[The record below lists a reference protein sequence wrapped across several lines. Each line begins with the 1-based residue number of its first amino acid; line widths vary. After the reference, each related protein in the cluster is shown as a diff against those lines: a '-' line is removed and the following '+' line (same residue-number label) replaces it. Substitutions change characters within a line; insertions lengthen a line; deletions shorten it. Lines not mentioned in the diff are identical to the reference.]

1 MTSRPS
7 ISVVIPAYNR
17 SAVLARTID
26 HLVAQDYPHELI
38 EILVVDNSSDDTP
51 AVVRDKARSASV
63 RIELIEGPR
72 LPAIKRNIG
81 LHRASGELVMFMND
95 DVWLAPDALAEH
107 ARSHEESAAPIAVL
121 GHVRQSPEMPP
132 EPFCSWLEPFAYHQ
146 IADRADQSVPYQYFW
161 TMNISL
167 PRHVML
173 ERNLVFHEDWR
184 EIGEEDIELGYRW
197 TRAGLDIIYNPR
209 ISGDH
214 YHPHTLAS
222 ASPRPGVDRPGLARL
237 HRVGPRPPRARA
249 VRSVRLAQP
258 PEGRR
263 PRSRSQGAVQSRDRS
278 VCRALAER
286 PDREHAS
293 QPLDVLEG
301 HVALHRPRL
310 ADDAAPRDR
319 TGADVVSCREPRG
332 VLVQVP
338 RARRHHL
345 SRSRAALIAVLLV
358 AVGAMFGALGGR
370 AGFKGLLGVVV
381 LFTIVGAWLMVH
393 DRELLVLA
401 GLPLSVGFLLHKSI
415 GTRALDVN
423 SGATAIYISTTGAV
437 LLVLIGFWIVRRR
450 SVWADISDAFS
461 EERVLWVPV
470 IGALLMLPSLLVTA
484 QPGLAWAELVRMVWM
499 YLLFVY
505 LAARIRRREQ
515 VWTILAAFGVLALG
529 ESLVVAGQWI
539 TKSTLGLGF
548 LGLPSAL
555 GERVISASGD
565 ILRPFGTIVHPVFL
579 AAVMGPI
586 AIMALSVAIHVP
598 NVRIRVASL
607 LVFVAG
613 VGCIGIAQARA
624 GALALVVGVIVL
636 VWASVA
642 ARRLAFRTVVKVTG
656 GLAIAGVIAAVPLY
670 TVYRENFQTAHF
682 SLEVTSRVQLNT
694 VALQM
699 WADHP
704 FFGVGLNSFQ
714 RVMGQYDRLGLLF
727 AGNPVH
733 NIYLL
738 QAAET
743 GVLGLV
749 GLLLVGIA
757 LLFGAI
763 ELAKSPDRLYSAV
776 GYGFA
781 VVVVFFA
788 VQEMLLFALRVDQ
801 PLTVWW
807 LMAGLMVAC
816 RRLARRD
823 GGLGKSRRRG
833 RHDQTRPAAPSGRA
847 AQVSGRHRPQA
858 SRTEPHAAPHCC
870 RRLPSKDSALRGLA
884 VFSMAAAVIVAPIPG
899 GRVIAE
905 ADPGA
910 TRITFTAVAP
920 GTAASSIYV
929 ANGDGTDVLRITN
942 PADGV
947 QYFWS
952 EWAMGTSHI
961 VYSARK
967 GPVGGPENIFVM
979 RADGTDRRQLTF
991 GSWPSSQPK
1000 ISPDGRSLVFASLR
1014 PDWNLSAIYKLD
1026 LDTLQIT
1033 NLSAALPTPN
1043 YFDADP
1049 RWSPDG
1055 SRIIF
1060 SHGEERNSS
1069 VIRVNQIW
1077 SMAPDGTDRQ
1087 RLTNDAYFN
1096 VDAMYSPNGKR
1107 VVYSS
1112 YRGTGNPRAADPV
1125 NVRVKL
1131 HDWQL
1136 TLLDPASGHQTEL
1149 TKGLAC
1155 YTRPPSNPCAPND
1168 GSGYDGTWSPDGKT
1182 VAFIGTIDRQT
1193 TCICKVDP
1201 TGHNPGVILE
1211 VPERLVVRLGKER
1224 RRSADRGDRRSA
1236 HGCPPPRCSSP
1247 GQRVGAAEYPPHR
1260 GS

>member
-1 MTSRPS
+1 
-7 ISVVIPAYNR
+7 
-17 SAVLARTID
+17 
-26 HLVAQDYPHELI
+26 
-38 EILVVDNSSDDTP
+38 
-51 AVVRDKARSASV
+51 
-63 RIELIEGPR
+63 
-72 LPAIKRNIG
+72 
-81 LHRASGELVMFMND
+81 
-95 DVWLAPDALAEH
+95 
-107 ARSHEESAAPIAVL
+107 
-121 GHVRQSPEMPP
+121 
-132 EPFCSWLEPFAYHQ
+132 
-146 IADRADQSVPYQYFW
+146 
-161 TMNISL
+161 
-167 PRHVML
+167 ML
-173 ERNLVFHEDWR
+173 ERFGVFDWH
-184 EIGEEDIELGYRW
+184 
-197 TRAGLDIIYNPR
+197 N
-209 ISGDH
+209 
-214 YHPHTLAS
+214 
-222 ASPRPGVDRPGLARL
+222 RPKAVARGLARKAL
-237 HRVGPRPPRARA
+237 FNRVTVPF
-249 VRSVRLAQP
+249 
-258 PEGRR
+258 
-263 PRSRSQGAVQSRDRS
+263 
-278 VCRALAER
+278 AER
-286 PDREHAS
+286 WLNGRTERHAS

-358 AVGAMFGALGGR
+358 AVGAMFGALSGR
-370 AGFKGLLGVVV
+370 ARFKGLLGVVV

-515 VWTILAAFGVLALG
+515 VWTILATFGVLALG

-656 GLAIAGVIAAVPLY
+656 GLAIAGVIATVPLY

-823 GGLGKSRRRG
+823 GGLGKSRRRVDTTKPG
-833 RHDQTRPAAPSGRA
+833 PRHRPAAPRKAPA
-847 AQVSGRHRPQA
+847 ATGPKHRGPN
-858 SRTEPHAAPHCC
+858 RTPRRPR

-961 VYSARK
+961 VYSAAEGTGRRTREHLRDARRRHRSSAADLRLLAEQPAEDLARRPEPRVRVAAPRLELERDLQARSRHVADHQ
-967 GPVGGPENIFVM
+967 PVG
-979 RADGTDRRQLTF
+979 RT
-991 GSWPSSQPK
+991 
-1000 ISPDGRSLVFASLR
+1000 PDA
-1014 PDWNLSAIYKLD
+1014 
-1026 LDTLQIT
+1026 
-1033 NLSAALPTPN
+1033 
-1043 YFDADP
+1043 
-1049 RWSPDG
+1049 
-1055 SRIIF
+1055 
-1060 SHGEERNSS
+1060 E
-1069 VIRVNQIW
+1069 
-1077 SMAPDGTDRQ
+1077 
-1087 RLTNDAYFN
+1087 
-1096 VDAMYSPNGKR
+1096 
-1107 VVYSS
+1107 
-1112 YRGTGNPRAADPV
+1112 
-1125 NVRVKL
+1125 
-1131 HDWQL
+1131 
-1136 TLLDPASGHQTEL
+1136 LL
-1149 TKGLAC
+1149 
-1155 YTRPPSNPCAPND
+1155 
-1168 GSGYDGTWSPDGKT
+1168 
-1182 VAFIGTIDRQT
+1182 
-1193 TCICKVDP
+1193 
-1201 TGHNPGVILE
+1201 
-1211 VPERLVVRLGKER
+1211 R
-1224 RRSADRGDRRSA
+1224 RRSEMVSRREPD
-1236 HGCPPPRCSSP
+1236 HLQPR
-1247 GQRVGAAEYPPHR
+1247 
-1260 GS
+1260 